1 VNIGIDAT
9 CLQNT
14 RGYGRHA
21 RALLSALVQLDGDRN
36 QYVFFVDAPDA
47 AHAVPA
53 GVDTRLVRASAPAT
67 RAASADGHRSL
78 GDSWRM
84 SRALGDSRFDVLFF
98 PTVYTY
104 LPVFSRARKLVMVHD
119 VIPETFPELTLPSR
133 PGRVLWNLKS
143 ALGRHQAR
151 ALATVSE
158 YSRRGIVERFRL
170 PPERVHVVGEA
181 PDSIFR
187 VLPDPHPTPRLVEL
201 GLHDDVPTV
210 TYVGGFGPHKNL
222 DALVTAV
229 AKLVA
234 SGQVRD
240 LRLVLVGEYRA
251 EVFYSQADALQ
262 ARIRSL
268 DLAGRVIFTGYLPDA
283 ELVVLLNRSTVLA
296 LPSLMEGFG
305 LPAIEAAACG
315 CPVVATTASPLP
327 ELLGE
332 GALYADPLRPAELER
347 ALADVIRRTELRQHM
362 RAAGLLAVRKLSW
375 ESAARQLRSALE
387 SAAA

>member
-1 VNIGIDAT
+1 VNIGVDAT

-21 RALLSALVQLDGDRN
+21 RSLLNALVQLDADRN
-36 QYVFFVDAPDA
+36 RYAFFLDAPE
-47 AHAVPA
+47 AVQALPA
-53 GVDTRLVRASAPAT
+53 GVDVRLVRATAPAAQ
-67 RAASADGHRSL
+67 AASADGHRSIR
-78 GDSWRM
+78 DSWRM
-84 SRALGDSRFDVLFF
+84 SRALSDSRFDVLFF

-133 PGRVLWNLKS
+133 PARALWNLKS
-143 ALGRHQAR
+143 ALGRRQAR

-158 YSRRGIVERFRL
+158 YSRRGIVERFKL
-170 PPERVHVVGEA
+170 SPERVHVVGEA
-181 PDSIFR
+181 PDPIFR
-187 VLPDPHPTPRLVEL
+187 VLADPRPTPRLLEL
-201 GLHDDVPTV
+201 GLGDGRPTIC
-210 TYVGGFGPHKNL
+210 YVGGFGPHKNL
-222 DALVTAV
+222 DALVTAT
-229 AKLVA
+229 ANIVA
-234 SGQVRD
+234 SPHVPD

-262 ARIRSL
+262 LKIRSL
-268 DLAGRVIFTGYLPDA
+268 DLDQRVVFTGYLPDSD
-283 ELVVLLNRSTVLA
+283 LVALLNCSTVLA

-327 ELLGE
+327 ELLGD
-332 GALYADPLRPAELER
+332 GALYVDPRRPAALER
-347 ALADVIRRTELRQHM
+347 ALTTVLRNSDLRQHM
-362 RAAGLLAVRKLSW
+362 RSAGLQAVGRLTW
-375 ESAARQLRSALE
+375 ESAAHQLRSALE